1 MMHTVF
7 GHVALTSFLSII
19 PFYHRI
25 PPRRMF
31 CQRNET
37 SADPALVRRRQ
48 IVLHHI
54 NSRNPVRKER
64 DPVRRLIRIDR
75 RCHHLL
81 AVVHEHFR
89 AEPVKDD
96 SQL

>member
-1 MMHTVF
+1 MLLHACF
-7 GHVALTSFLSII
+7 QIIFHHVD
-19 PFYHRI
+19 
-25 PPRRMF
+25 PRG
-31 CQRNET
+31 
-37 SADPALVRRRQ
+37 A
-48 IVLHHI
+48 
-54 NSRNPVRKER
+54 VRKEG

-81 AVVHEHFR
+81 PVVHEHFR